1 MSYPNEAFNW
11 MRGTDEKSRMDF
23 VREILACC
31 SPGELKI
38 VQKLVNTAQ
47 KRSRPIPRL
56 GQKIRRKLLASSS
69 VSSSCVP
76 VSASSVPVSPSC
88 VNVSAS
94 SVPVSPSCVPVSA
107 SSVPVSPSSAPIVP
121 VASSSLLSS
130 PRKVFWWEV
139 YAESNII
146 AFDTEMVTLIQPIGN
161 QKNSLGTVALVD
173 YEGGI
178 ILSEKIQHAPG
189 SFLTDY
195 AHVAITGFKKFD
207 LENGNNFNEIRDQV
221 VSHFEG
227 SLIITQAGHGDFKA
241 FGLITGDYDTFD
253 IQHKFLQKTG
263 EDNHGYPVMQPI
275 ILRRLVLHYF
285 HTDIQDGVHSA
296 EKDAIYTMKLFRIYQ
311 NLAKEEC
318 MINRSDNCR
327 SSHDFSFSL
336 LLHSQQLYISCIY
349 WR

>member
-1 MSYPNEAFNW
+1 
-11 MRGTDEKSRMDF
+11 
-23 VREILACC
+23 
-31 SPGELKI
+31 
-38 VQKLVNTAQ
+38 
-47 KRSRPIPRL
+47 
-56 GQKIRRKLLASSS
+56 
-69 VSSSCVP
+69 
-76 VSASSVPVSPSC
+76 
-88 VNVSAS
+88 
-94 SVPVSPSCVPVSA
+94 
-107 SSVPVSPSSAPIVP
+107 
-121 VASSSLLSS
+121 
-130 PRKVFWWEV
+130 
-139 YAESNII
+139 
-146 AFDTEMVTLIQPIGN
+146 MVTLIQPIGN
-161 QKNSLGTVALVD
+161 QKNSPGTVALVD

-253 IQHKFLQKTG
+253 IQHKFLQKNG

-275 ILRRLVLHYF
+275 SLRRLVLHYF
-285 HTDIQDGVHSA
+285 HTDIQDGVHSG

-318 MINRSDNCR
+318 MINRSDNFPINKFDDIKKLPK
-327 SSHDFSFSL
+327 SKKNK
-336 LLHSQQLYISCIY
+336 Y
-349 WR
+349 